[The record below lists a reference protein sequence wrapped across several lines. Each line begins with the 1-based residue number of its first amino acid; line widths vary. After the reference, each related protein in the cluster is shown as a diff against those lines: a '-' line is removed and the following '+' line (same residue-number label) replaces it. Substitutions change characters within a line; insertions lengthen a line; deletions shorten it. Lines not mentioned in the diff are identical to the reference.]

1 MFLKIRNKTGAPLDR
16 TARLYLA
23 VKFFST
29 LYFTYPI
36 FYEYASQAITPVQ
49 VGLFFSTI
57 GVFGLIAEIP
67 TSIIADKYSRK
78 FCALAGMP
86 LLLVAPLIVFFGHD
100 FSAYMLAAL
109 FYGLGRAFL
118 SGTLE
123 AMVYDHANVTKAAY
137 RRVNAYEIT
146 YGQAGILASAAVGGM
161 LFSFNAALPFM
172 VEAFTGFL
180 CVVLI
185 FFMQERY
192 KDGHVKSTAT
202 HRQHFFRSVSYLME
216 TTFLRVIVLMGVI
229 FSVMLGMCIQFVNEA
244 AMIEY
249 GFEATTRGFIV
260 SGAGIVV
267 LAILNLFLLKILK
280 TDIAR
285 VAYMGFGAVL
295 TYGILS
301 VPIVPLFLVGYIF
314 WCCLNAT
321 SSFLRVIIQDQ
332 IPASHRSTILSNFK
346 TLAILVGLGASTATG
361 LLVQWAGTP
370 RGAYMVFAAIALAIL
385 LPCTYW
391 LIRHLKNE
399 STRAIA

>member
-1 MFLKIRNKTGAPLDR
+1 MLAKKSSKTVAPLDR

-23 VKFFST
+23 VKFFGT

-49 VGLFFSTI
+49 VGIFFSTI
-57 GVFGLIAEIP
+57 GIFGLIAEIP

-78 FCALAGMP
+78 FCALVGMS

-100 FSAYMLAAL
+100 FPAYMLAAL

-118 SGTLE
+118 NGTLE

-146 YGQAGILASAAVGGM
+146 YGQAGILASAAVGGV
-161 LFSFNAALPFM
+161 LFSITTSLPFIG
-172 VEAFTGFL
+172 EALTGFL
-180 CVVLI
+180 CIVLI

-192 KDGHVKSTAT
+192 KNGHIKSTAT
-202 HRQHFFRSVSYLME
+202 HRQHFFQSVRYLMA
-216 TTFLRVIVLMGVI
+216 TTFLRVIVLMGVV

-244 AMIEY
+244 TMIEY
-249 GFEATTRGFIV
+249 GFEAAMRGFVV
-260 SGAGIVV
+260 SGAGIIV
-267 LAILNLFLLKILK
+267 LIILNLFLLRVLK
-280 TDIAR
+280 NDIAR

-295 TYGILS
+295 TYALLS
-301 VPIVPLFLVGYIF
+301 VQAPLLFLVGYVF

-332 IPASHRSTILSNFK
+332 IPATHRSTILSNFK
-346 TLAILVGLGASTATG
+346 TLAILVGLCASTATG
-361 LLVQWAGTP
+361 LVVQWAHTP
-370 RGAYMVFAAIALAIL
+370 RVAYIIFAGISLAVL
-385 LPCTYW
+385 LPCTIWIIGY
-391 LIRHLKNE
+391 LRNNQQIV
-399 STRAIA
+399 